1 VQAEGERA
9 MKVRDA
15 ALLRTE
21 KVEKQKA
28 EVEAARDTLKC
39 VFSRRRRRSVLD
51 FSLTVMVTQLLSH
64 QHKDNSHCTTLN
76 ASNARHLRDLMAFRA
91 GRTWRA

>member
-1 VQAEGERA
+1 

-28 EVEAARDTLKC
+28 DVEAARDKLKC
-39 VFSRRRRRSVLD
+39 EAAAPPRLQC
-51 FSLTVMVTQLLSH
+51 L
-64 QHKDNSHCTTLN
+64 
-76 ASNARHLRDLMAFRA
+76 
-91 GRTWRA
+91 